1 MGMLAAVHSN
11 QFVMAA
17 CIWSKDITISDE
29 GLCLYPGSELK
40 LQKKRK
46 RGGLKC
52 SKCWAL
58 LLQCAR
64 KAGLCVDF
72 MCHMM
77 M

>member
-40 LQKKRK
+40 LQKKGK
-46 RGGLKC
+46 EK
-52 SKCWAL
+52 KVEAAL
-58 LLQCAR
+58 NEADSR
-64 KAGLCVDF
+64 E
-72 MCHMM
+72 
-77 M
+77 

>member
-40 LQKKRK
+40 LQKKKERK
-46 RGGLKC
+46 KGGGSFECSRQQGIRMDEVTDVRGE
-52 SKCWAL
+52 
-58 LLQCAR
+58 
-64 KAGLCVDF
+64 D
-72 MCHMM
+72 
-77 M
+77 

>member
-40 LQKKRK
+40 LQKKKEKKK
-46 RGGLKC
+46 RWRQL
-52 SKCWAL
+52 
-58 LLQCAR
+58 
-64 KAGLCVDF
+64 
-72 MCHMM
+72 
-77 M
+77 